1 MHHTLYARIVM
12 PQHTHFMH
20 DNTPEGHVTSRIRR
34 VVERYN
40 NSKAVQ
46 QHRNGVTYNWLV
58 KLL

>member
-34 VVERYN
+34 VVERYKPLPLFDV
-40 NSKAVQ
+40 SGLASPK
-46 QHRNGVTYNWLV
+46 
-58 KLL
+58 